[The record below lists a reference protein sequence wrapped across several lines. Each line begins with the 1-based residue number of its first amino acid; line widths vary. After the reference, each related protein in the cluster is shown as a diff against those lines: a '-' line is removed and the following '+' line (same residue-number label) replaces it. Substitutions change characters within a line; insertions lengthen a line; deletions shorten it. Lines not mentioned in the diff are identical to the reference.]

1 MPLSVV
7 KRKEEKER
15 GEIFGGGDGSRT
27 HVQNTDG
34 AQHSMLSF

>member
-1 MPLSVV
+1 MMLECS
-7 KRKEEKER
+7 KRNTGR
-15 GEIFGGGDGSRT
+15 GNENGGGDGSRT